1 MAIRTIDRKRL
12 PGSGTLTVEYA
23 LVLMT
28 FLQFMFLLL
37 EIARALCVWNTVQEV
52 TRRAARAA
60 AITDF
65 SCASA
70 LLAVRR
76 NAIFHDS
83 GSDGVLLLSGGV
95 TQDHVVIDYLWQDS
109 AGNLQALGAGAL
121 PAGPAQNRANCM
133 ANPASSSCIQFV
145 RARICNPAGCGPVPY
160 EPMLPWLPLPDMTVP
175 TAATVV
181 RAESLGYRTP
191 TSSSPSAMPCS

>member
-1 MAIRTIDRKRL
+1 MTTRTIDRKRL
-12 PGSGTLTVEYA
+12 PETGALTVEYA
-23 LVLMT
+23 LAFPV
-28 FLQFMFLLL
+28 FLLFVFLLL
-37 EIARALCVWNTVQEV
+37 EAARALCVWNTVQEV
-52 TRRAARAA
+52 TRRAARVA

-76 NAIFHDS
+76 NAIFSD
-83 GSDGVLLLSGGV
+83 SDGVLLLSGGV
-95 TQDHVVIDYLWQDS
+95 TQDHVVIDYLWLDD

-133 ANPASSSCIQFV
+133 ASPASSSCIRFV
-145 RARICNPAGCGPVPY
+145 RARICSPGGCQPVPY
-160 EPMLPWLPLPDMTVP
+160 QPMLSWLPLPAMTVP

-181 RAESLGYRTP
+181 RAESLGYRIP
-191 TSSSPSAMPCS
+191 TSSNPAAMPCS